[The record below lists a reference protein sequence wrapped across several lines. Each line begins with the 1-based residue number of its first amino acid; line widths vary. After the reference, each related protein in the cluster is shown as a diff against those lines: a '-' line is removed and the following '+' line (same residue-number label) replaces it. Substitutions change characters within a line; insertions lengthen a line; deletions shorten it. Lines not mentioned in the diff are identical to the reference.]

1 MANFSSAQK
10 RSTPRSS
17 SRSTAGFTLIELL
30 IASAIG
36 LLVIGLALS
45 LILGTR
51 TLYTKDV
58 ARVSVD
64 DNLRAGLDI
73 INADVRQAG
82 ERLPATIAAIQVLKG
97 ASGGPDTLV
106 VRRNLIDNVLNVCQ
120 LVSNGTFTD
129 LQVTTAGGASTNTL
143 CTPANTDLSAW
154 QSYRTTQGGTGGMV
168 RAYLYDPSV
177 RQGEFFDYSAENL
190 SLGTLTRK
198 SGTWARTYNP
208 VKQPVVYLLEERAYQ
223 LDPASGDLT
232 VRVGNVL
239 PALHVIAGITAFK
252 ATAYLLAA
260 PSTFTAVATD
270 FGTNTTDNWQ
280 NLGYIDVSLSGRQTQ
295 NNVTV
300 IRTLNEQPVPRNVLS
315 K

>member
-1 MANFSSAQK
+1 MANCSSAQK
-10 RSTPRSS
+10 RYTPRSL

-36 LLVIGLALS
+36 LVIVGLALT

-82 ERLPATIAAIQVLKG
+82 ERLPSTIAAIQVLKG
-97 ASGGPDTLV
+97 VSGGPDTLV

-120 LVSNGTFTD
+120 LVSNGSSAN
-129 LQVTTAGGASTNTL
+129 LQVTAATGASTNTV
-143 CTPANTDLSAW
+143 CTPATTDLSAW
-154 QSYRTTQGGTGGMV
+154 QSYRTAQGGTV

-190 SLGTLTRK
+190 SLGTITRK
-198 SGTWARTYNP
+198 SGGWARNYDP
-208 VKQPVVYLLEERAYQ
+208 VNQPVVYLLEERSYQ
-223 LDPASGDLT
+223 FDPTSGDLT
-232 VRVGNVL
+232 VTVGNVL
-239 PALHVIAGITAFK
+239 PALHVIAGIVDFRVK
-252 ATAYLLAA
+252 AYLLTTAGM
-260 PSTFTAVATD
+260 FTPVTTD
-270 FGTNTTDNWQ
+270 FGTNATDNWKS
-280 NLGYIDVSLSGRQTQ
+280 LGYIDVSLTGRQTQ
-295 NNVTV
+295 NNATVT
-300 IRTLNEQPVPRNVLS
+300 RTLNEQPVPRNVLS